1 MKQRE
6 KGIPVEETEIGRIN
20 TKIRA
25 ILAFRQGASKQKPP
39 AVSERELEDQM
50 EKDASTTQADI

>member
-25 ILAFRQGASKQKPP
+25 ILAFRQGASKQKLP